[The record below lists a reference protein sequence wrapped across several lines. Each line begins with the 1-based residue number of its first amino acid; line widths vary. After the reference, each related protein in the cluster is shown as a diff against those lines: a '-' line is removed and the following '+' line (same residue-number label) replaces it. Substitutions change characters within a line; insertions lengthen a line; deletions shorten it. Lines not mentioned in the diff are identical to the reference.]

1 MWQEM
6 GRRKGRDSR
15 HGEGDTANIYF
26 KGKGPAIEVVAHLS
40 QQVIWAPACWKGKSA
55 QPEMMT
61 QAWLLDV
68 QVGMH
73 RDLERKV

>member
-26 KGKGPAIEVVAHLS
+26 KGKGPAIEVVAHLT
-40 QQVIWAPACWKGKSA
+40 QQVIFGH
-55 QPEMMT
+55 
-61 QAWLLDV
+61 LH
-68 QVGMH
+68 VG
-73 RDLERKV
+73 RERVPNLK